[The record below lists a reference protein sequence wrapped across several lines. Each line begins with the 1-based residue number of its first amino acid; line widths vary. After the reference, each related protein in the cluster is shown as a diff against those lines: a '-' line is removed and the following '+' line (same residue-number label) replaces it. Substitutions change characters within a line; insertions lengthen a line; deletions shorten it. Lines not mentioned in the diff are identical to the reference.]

1 MTQPRPTAPE
11 VSLSGVYRPEFID
24 DPYPL
29 YRRARERDPVLW
41 DPQMGD
47 AGAWMV
53 TGYETALTALRDARF
68 SAHRPQW
75 DPATG
80 TERTASPLRALHTQV
95 FVSDAP
101 DHQRIRKAMSQPFLP
116 RAVDAMRGDIE
127 RAAHRLLDAVL
138 HRGEMDFMADYAL
151 ALPSETVCQVLGV
164 PREDRGT
171 VWKFILSWGLLV
183 DEGPLSKEHPE
194 YHLAGIG
201 KYMDY
206 FRGQLALRRRR
217 RTDDLMQT
225 VADAWDDGGF
235 SSEEELLG
243 NLIFLLTAGQTTT
256 AHQIGNTVLALLA
269 QPEVYGKVA
278 ADPSLV
284 PAATPEFMRY
294 DSSVQLTKRR
304 ATEPVELGGRLIEAG
319 QEVFVWIGA
328 AHRDPAVFPG
338 PDRIDLDRPRTPN
351 LALGHGAHYCLGGR
365 LGQLVNEIAVRSF
378 LERVTG
384 PGVDLSGVHRTA
396 TPTFRG
402 PHVMPMTFDAKETR

>member
-1 MTQPRPTAPE
+1 MTQPQPTAPE
-11 VSLSGVYRPEFID
+11 VSLSGVYLPEFID

-29 YRRARERDPVLW
+29 YRRARETAPVLW

-53 TGYETALTALRDARF
+53 TGYETALTALRDPRF
-68 SAHRPQW
+68 SARRPQW
-75 DPATG
+75 DPATAP
-80 TERTASPLRALHTQV
+80 ERTASPLRALHTQV

-138 HRGEMDFMADYAL
+138 PCGEMDFMADYAM

-206 FRGQLALRRRR
+206 FRGQLALRRTR

-269 QPEVYGKVA
+269 QPEVYGRVA
-278 ADPSLV
+278 AEPSLV
-284 PAATPEFMRY
+284 PEATPEFMRY
-294 DSSVQLTKRR
+294 DSSVQLTRRR
-304 ATEPVELGGRLIEAG
+304 ATEPVELGGRFIEAG
-319 QEVFVWIGA
+319 EEVFVWIGA
-328 AHRDPAVFPG
+328 AHRDPAVFPD

-365 LGQLVNEIAVRSF
+365 LGQLVNEIAVRTF
-378 LERVTG
+378 VERVTG
-384 PGVDLSGVHRTA
+384 PGVDLSGVHRTV